1 MARMS
6 PFLVPIDCV
15 LINSPRKDVP
25 SLRQLKKGGFLE
37 ALTQTLPSIGVQ
49 AGLNQKCIQV
59 PEQPSDS
66 YLK

>member
-15 LINSPRKDVP
+15 LVNSP